1 MKRSPVPH
9 IRENWQA
16 KLEEVGFHF
25 YEMDGKTY
33 WDESAFY
40 ELTSDEVDQL
50 EAVTDE
56 LYGMCLELVERVVRE
71 ELYERLAIP
80 PKFRQYVEKSWERRE
95 PSIYG
100 RFDLS
105 YDGRSDPKL
114 LEFNADTPT
123 ALFEASIVQ
132 YYWLQDYAP
141 REDQFNSIHEKL
153 LDVLKSSIARAVGRD
168 VLYFSCVKET
178 LEDLTTTE
186 YLRDLAI
193 QAGIETNHIYID
205 EVGWDLAS
213 RQFVDLENRPINYMF
228 KLYPWEWIIT
238 ESFADQLLTSTMSL
252 FEPAWKMILSNK
264 AILPLLWEM
273 YPNHRNLLPS
283 FFEPPNTEKTYV
295 EKPFFSR
302 EGENVRTGTWFMR
315 KGKRVIYQE
324 YRELPDF
331 GGNYPVIGSW
341 IIGDHAAGIGI
352 REDTTPITNN
362 LSRFMPHLF
371 RTSDANG

>member
-1 MKRSPVPH
+1 MKRTPIPH
-9 IRENWQA
+9 VRKNWQA

-25 YEMDGKTY
+25 YEMEGKTY

-50 EAVTDE
+50 EAVTEE
-56 LYGMCLELVERVVRE
+56 LYGMCLELAERVVRE
-71 ELYERLAIP
+71 GLYERLAIP
-80 PKFRQYVEKSWERRE
+80 PRFRRYIEKSWERRE
-95 PSIYG
+95 PTIYG
-100 RFDLS
+100 RFDLW

-141 REDQFNSIHEKL
+141 HEDQFNSIHEKL
-153 LDVLKSSIARAVGRD
+153 LKVLQSGIAPVVGRD

-193 QAGIETNHIYID
+193 QSGMETNHIYID

-228 KLYPWEWIIT
+228 KLYPWEWIVT
-238 ESFADQLLTSTMSL
+238 ESFADQLLTSTT
-252 FEPAWKMILSNK
+252 
-264 AILPLLWEM
+264 LPL
-273 YPNHRNLLPS
+273 
-283 FFEPPNTEKTYV
+283 
-295 EKPFFSR
+295 
-302 EGENVRTGTWFMR
+302 
-315 KGKRVIYQE
+315 
-324 YRELPDF
+324 
-331 GGNYPVIGSW
+331 
-341 IIGDHAAGIGI
+341 
-352 REDTTPITNN
+352 
-362 LSRFMPHLF
+362 
-371 RTSDANG
+371 